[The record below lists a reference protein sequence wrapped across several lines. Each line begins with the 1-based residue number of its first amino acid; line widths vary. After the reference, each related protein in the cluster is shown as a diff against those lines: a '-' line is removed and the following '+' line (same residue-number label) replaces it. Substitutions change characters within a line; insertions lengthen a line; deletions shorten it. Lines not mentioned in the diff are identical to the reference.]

1 MNITTKRNNSHHL
14 RSRQPVRNQF
24 QDVEIRLVCI
34 IEAWRINET
43 QVKTWEGEL
52 YDRDIVGKGL
62 QAMSNYASYPG
73 S

>member
-1 MNITTKRNNSHHL
+1 MNITTKRNNPHYL

-24 QDVEIRLVCI
+24 QDVEVRLVCI

-43 QVKTWEGEL
+43 QVKTWEKEPC
-52 YDRDIVGKGL
+52 DRDIVGAGL